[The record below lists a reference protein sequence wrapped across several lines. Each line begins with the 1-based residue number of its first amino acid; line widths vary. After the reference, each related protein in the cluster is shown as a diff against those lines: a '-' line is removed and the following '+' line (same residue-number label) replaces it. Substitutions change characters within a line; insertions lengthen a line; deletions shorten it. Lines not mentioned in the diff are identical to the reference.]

1 MLRATTSLAQFLG
14 VVGTTMKRASA
25 SCAGIAT
32 LAACLTV
39 ASPARATSPYLEIPD
54 PAAAMQTPAYR
65 YANMTDDEAYA
76 ELDRRSILYSRVGPV
91 SGVRAPIR
99 LTGRLHGVL
108 IRSALPPEER
118 ASSIFE
124 ICDARLALALDDF
137 AAILERHDV
146 EEVVHYTMY
155 RPNVPQSDA
164 VANGG
169 GIAKGNVAKGSIAK
183 GSVANGSV
191 ANGSIAKGSV
201 ANGSVANGSVANGN
215 KASSTS
221 AKNAA
226 VVGSE
231 AAHDEASPDESA
243 NAGAALES
251 RVGRPSKRRAF
262 LDEKGTQG
270 AKTHSGAQ
278 RGPNRSGESRHKE
291 LDSNLEPLEI
301 LADELEPT
309 LTAVGAH
316 LVEGGEGADR
326 AKTIPQTPL
335 AKAPTT
341 LPLVAKAP
349 APKRWSAKPATTK
362 STKPGAMK
370 GAGFGV
376 SKNGPKPAA
385 AFDDEQLHGKWAPPG
400 TRHPAGLAIDVGSL
414 KKKNGKI
421 LSVASG
427 FEGKLGDRT
436 CGPGAPVPE
445 SDDAREL
452 RSIVCEAHDAGV
464 FTYTLTPN
472 YNVAHR
478 DHFHM
483 EIKPGVLWFLYH

>member
-1 MLRATTSLAQFLG
+1 MLRATTSLARFLG
-14 VVGTTMKRASA
+14 VVGTPMKRAFA

-39 ASPARATSPYLEIPD
+39 AGPARATSPYLEVPE

-76 ELDRRSILYSRVGPV
+76 ELDRRSILYSRVGSV

-118 ASSIFE
+118 ASSVFE

-169 GIAKGNVAKGSIAK
+169 GTAKGSVSKGSIAN
-183 GSVANGSV
+183 SS
-191 ANGSIAKGSV
+191 
-201 ANGSVANGSVANGN
+201 

-221 AKNAA
+221 AKSAS
-226 VVGSE
+226 VVGSG
-231 AAHDEASPDESA
+231 ASRDKNSPDEASPDDGAS
-243 NAGAALES
+243 AGAALES

-262 LDEKGTQG
+262 LDEKGTKG
-270 AKTHSGAQ
+270 SKTHSGAL

-291 LDSNLEPLEI
+291 LGSELEPLET

-309 LTAVGAH
+309 LTAAGAH
-316 LVEGGEGADR
+316 VEGGEYDADR
-326 AKTIPQTPL
+326 AKTIPQTSL

-341 LPLVAKAP
+341 SPLVAKAP
-349 APKRWSAKPATTK
+349 VPKRWGAKPATTK
-362 STKPGAMK
+362 TTKPGMTK
-370 GAGFGV
+370 GASFGA
-376 SKNGPKPAA
+376 SKNGQKPAA

-445 SDDAREL
+445 SEDAREL